1 MSETKRPN
9 ILLLFTDQQRFDT
22 IAALGN
28 DLIKTPAMDRLV
40 EEGTAF
46 TRAYTPSPVCVP
58 GRCSM
63 VAGQPAHITGCSDNV
78 PMPQGMP
85 SFMEHLNAAGYQ
97 THGVGKMHF
106 AGTPLKLWGFEKR
119 DISEEIMK
127 HENSDYAKYLDAQ
140 GFGHVLEVGGLR
152 SEYYYIPQPSQFPE
166 KHHES
171 TWVADRS
178 IDFLKSR
185 DTSRPF
191 FLWSS
196 WIKPHPP
203 FESPVPWS
211 KLYRPEE
218 TGYPY
223 CPENSEELLNI
234 WNRIQNRYK
243 WRDNGWDG
251 NLIRT
256 MRAAYMACVSFVDYN
271 IGRVLEELGD
281 EIDNTLI
288 ILTADHGEMLGDYGC
303 VGKRCMLDP
312 SVRVP
317 MLVRWPKN
325 FQGLGGCPSRPG
337 TQCDTPVSLLD
348 LWPTFLS
355 MAGSDAAD
363 AGYGSNLLD
372 IAQGSEKERGI
383 MSQFQQKDLGLYML
397 ATRDLKYVYSVA
409 DRKEWLFDI
418 SGDPLALDGPEVS
431 ADPAFSQT
439 LEKMRSQLIQTLE
452 KDGAVDAVEDGAW
465 KEYPQP
471 DFGLDD
477 PDTGL
482 IYQDDPEGGELL
494 QKRINELPEGYQR
507 EVYKKGRAALG
518 VVLDAIE
525 LTAD

>member
-1 MSETKRPN
+1 MDERKRPN

-28 DLIKTPAMDRLV
+28 EMIKTPAMDRLV
-40 EEGTAF
+40 AEGTAF
-46 TRAYTPSPVCVP
+46 TRAYTPSPVCVS
-58 GRCSM
+58 GRCSL
-63 VAGQPAHITGCSDNV
+63 VTGQPAHVTGCTDNV
-78 PMPQGMP
+78 PIPKGMS

-106 AGTPLKLWGFEKR
+106 AGDPLKLWGFEKR
-119 DISEEIMK
+119 DVAEEIMK
-127 HENSDYAKYLDAQ
+127 RENSDYSKYLKEH
-140 GFGHVLEVGGLR
+140 GFDHVLEEGGFR
-152 SEYYYIPQPSQFPE
+152 SEYYYIPQPSQFPAE
-166 KHHES
+166 HHES

-185 DTSRPF
+185 DADRPF

-223 CPENSEELLNI
+223 RPENGEELLNI

-251 NLIRT
+251 NLMRT

-271 IGRVLEELGD
+271 IGRVLTELGD
-281 EIDNTLI
+281 EIDNTLV
-288 ILTADHGEMLGDYGC
+288 ILTADHGEMLGDYGS

-317 MLVRWPKN
+317 MLVRWPKS
-325 FQGLGGCPSRPG
+325 FAAGAR
-337 TQCDTPVSLLD
+337 CDAPVSLLD

-355 MAGSDAAD
+355 VAGAD
-363 AGYGSNLLD
+363 QAEAGYGSSLLD
-372 IAQGSEKERGI
+372 IAQGEEKERGVI
-383 MSQFQQKDLGLYML
+383 SQFQQKDLGLYML
-397 ATRDLKYVYSVA
+397 AKRDLKYIYSAA
-409 DRKEWLFDI
+409 DSKEWLLDI
-418 SGDPLALDGPEVS
+418 SGPGMSLEERNVT
-431 ADPAFSQT
+431 ADPAYAQQLSS
-439 LEKMRSQLIQTLE
+439 MRDELIGLLE
-452 KDGAVDAVEDGAW
+452 KDGASDAVENGGW
-465 KEYPQP
+465 KEYPQH

-477 PDTGL
+477 PDVGL
-482 IYQDDPEGGELL
+482 IYQDDPECGELL
-494 QKRINELPEGYQR
+494 QKRINELPEGYR
-507 EVYKKGRAALG
+507 RDVPKKGRETIELI
-518 VVLDAIE
+518 LDAIE
-525 LTAD
+525 LTR